1 MYSFCSSQG
10 SFGKGWDTIGSND
23 NSFFSFHW
31 HFSIFNICLYLCLTE
46 NTKLD
51 LLDLH
56 EKHWVT
62 NNQEAL

>member
-1 MYSFCSSQG
+1 MYSLCSSQG
-10 SFGKGWDTIGSND
+10 SFGKGWGKIGSND
-23 NSFFSFHW
+23 NSFLVFIGIFL
-31 HFSIFNICLYLCLTE
+31 IFNICLYSCLTE